1 MSGWTSW
8 WWNCFSGYAEMRA
21 ALLGIDSGT
30 QSTKAI
36 LVEADTGLV
45 LSLGRAPHAL
55 TAVTP
60 GQKEQEPSSEAITRL
75 LDTKSVQRK
84 MSKAA

>member
-1 MSGWTSW
+1 VG
-8 WWNCFSGYAEMRA
+8 
-21 ALLGIDSGT
+21 
-30 QSTKAI
+30 
-36 LVEADTGLV
+36 EADTGWV

-84 MSKAA
+84 MGKAA